1 MKQVSRQLIHPIR
14 EDFSQHAKEVPEC
27 AQPVSAT
34 ISTTF
39 VLHSFPSKTH
49 IKKKFKDTCGGGKS
63 QSRPACI
70 FVQERVHH
78 LTLLKKCSFPAKKK
92 KRKERQEMEEEE
104 GNKQK
109 KDEEEEIRDRKKG
122 RRRTKRW
129 VGGGKGKK
137 RGEGKKE
144 ERL

>member
-14 EDFSQHAKEVPEC
+14 EDFSQHAKQVPEC

-34 ISTTF
+34 ISTTSA
-39 VLHSFPSKTH
+39 LHSFPSETH

-78 LTLLKKCSFPAKKK
+78 LTQLKKCSFPAKK

-122 RRRTKRW
+122 RRRKKRW

-137 RGEGKKE
+137 RGKGKKE